1 MTVYR
6 QIGTAKPV
14 RENGLLKV
22 PPEALRDL
30 AFEAFSDVSR
40 FLRSSHLA
48 QLRAVFDSPDAS
60 PNERFVAGEL
70 LKNAVIA
77 ARGVLPLCQD
87 TGTAVVIG
95 QKGHLVLTDGNDAA
109 DLSEGVGKAYR
120 ERNLRYSQNVPSSLF
135 VEKNSKTNLPA
146 AIELEAVKGDSYRFL
161 FIAKGGGSA
170 NKTFLFQETRAL
182 LNRDALL
189 AFLTQKAASLGV
201 AACPPYH
208 LAVVVGGLT
217 AEQNLKTVKLASAH
231 ALDDMRAS
239 ENGLRDTEF
248 EKELLEAVN
257 ANGLGAQF
265 GGRHFCLDVR
275 VIRLP
280 RHGASLPVGI
290 GVSCVADRNIT
301 GYVSEDGVFLEVL
314 EQNPEKFLPPAF
326 REEADD
332 ALAVDLDKP
341 LVETLALLK
350 GRKTGTRLSLTGT
363 LIVARDIAHARF
375 KALLDEG
382 KPLPDY
388 LKRWPVYYA
397 GPAKTPAGSP
407 CGSFGPTTAG
417 RMDPYVDLLQENGA
431 SMIMLAKGNRSKAV
445 RDACRK
451 HGGFYLGTPGGA
463 AALTATRITACECVD
478 FADLGMEAVWKIRV
492 ENQPAFILIN
502 DEGEDFYEELARRA

>member
-1 MTVYR
+1 M
-6 QIGTAKPV
+6 
-14 RENGLLKV
+14 
-22 PPEALRDL
+22 
-30 AFEAFSDVSR
+30 
-40 FLRSSHLA
+40 
-48 QLRAVFDSPDAS
+48 
-60 PNERFVAGEL
+60 
-70 LKNAVIA
+70 
-77 ARGVLPLCQD
+77 
-87 TGTAVVIG
+87 
-95 QKGHLVLTDGNDAA
+95 
-109 DLSEGVGKAYR
+109 
-120 ERNLRYSQNVPSSLF
+120 
-135 VEKNSKTNLPA
+135 
-146 AIELEAVKGDSYRFL
+146 
-161 FIAKGGGSA
+161 
-170 NKTFLFQETRAL
+170 
-182 LNRDALL
+182 
-189 AFLTQKAASLGV
+189 
-201 AACPPYH
+201 
-208 LAVVVGGLT
+208 
-217 AEQNLKTVKLASAH
+217 
-231 ALDDMRAS
+231 
-239 ENGLRDTEF
+239 
-248 EKELLEAVN
+248 
-257 ANGLGAQF
+257 
-265 GGRHFCLDVR
+265 DVR

-397 GPAKTPAGSP
+397 GPAKTPAGLP
-407 CGSFGPTTAG
+407 CGAFGPTTAG

-463 AALTATRITACECVD
+463 AALTATRITSCECLD